1 MTAAFY
7 VLGFL
12 QDDWNSI
19 AATIDYSIDLD
30 STFAQFKILTP
41 YPGTP
46 MFKQL
51 EPLLTETNW
60 EKFDGYSPTF
70 KHPNLTAHELQYLLG
85 SAYKRFYIRPSYLA
99 NFLKIQN
106 PSIRRWIG
114 RLDQRRR
121 GEVLARGNR
130 RYLAR
135 RYMLSAISRYGA
147 RVLPN
152 TEQIVAG
159 CKARGELIQGPQI
172 SQFEAAF
179 ARRAGM
185 DPAHAVAA
193 SYGRMAFYY
202 ILKALDLPA
211 GSEIILPALTFWV
224 VPALAEVAGLKVV
237 FADVDP
243 ATFTLSPE
251 ALERAITPAT
261 RAVVPT
267 HLYGLPCDMG
277 PILDIAARHKL
288 IVIEDCA
295 HALGATWKGRPVGTL
310 GDAGFFS
317 FQTLKPLNCYG
328 GGLALV
334 RDAAV
339 AARVRALAEAEPWP
353 DEKRVTNRL
362 LVGRLQRIFIRPWVF
377 TISAF
382 PILWVSSLIGANP
395 DVYLWEDIR
404 SLDPLP
410 DGYTERFPNVQAA
423 IGLAA
428 LDALDDWTEQTRRHA
443 RVMDRA
449 LDDLPGITV
458 PVDSGGS
465 HARVLP
471 VLRVRSAARRAG
483 RALRAAGRRHRD
495 AARGRLQRPRP
506 VRRRAG
512 RACRRARRAEGRR
525 RDAASRV
532 LHVDG
537 RAGRRAWLAWSAMSS
552 LAPRR

>member
-1 MTAAFY
+1 
-7 VLGFL
+7 
-12 QDDWNSI
+12 
-19 AATIDYSIDLD
+19 
-30 STFAQFKILTP
+30 
-41 YPGTP
+41 
-46 MFKQL
+46 
-51 EPLLTETNW
+51 
-60 EKFDGYSPTF
+60 
-70 KHPNLTAHELQYLLG
+70 
-85 SAYKRFYIRPSYLA
+85 
-99 NFLKIQN
+99 
-106 PSIRRWIG
+106 
-114 RLDQRRR
+114 
-121 GEVLARGNR
+121 
-130 RYLAR
+130 
-135 RYMLSAISRYGA
+135 MLSAISRYGA

-185 DPAHAVAA
+185 DPARAVAA

-224 VPALAEVAGLKVV
+224 VPALARVAGLKVV

-243 ATFTLSPE
+243 ATFTLSPD

-277 PILDIAARHKL
+277 PILDIAARHSL

-428 LDALDDWTEQTRRHA
+428 LDALDEWTEQTRRHA

-458 PVDSGGS
+458 PVVPADRTHVYYQYCVYGPQ
-465 HARVLP
+465 RDELV
-471 VLRVRSAARRAG
+471 VRC
-483 RALRAAGRRHRD
+483 
-495 AARGRLQRPRP
+495 
-506 VRRRAG
+506 VRRG
-512 RACRRARRAEGRR
+512 IDIET
-525 RDAASRV
+525 
-532 LHVDG
+532 LHVDVCSDLELF
-537 RAGRRAWLAWSAMSS
+537 AGARVEPAGAPGARKAAGAMQLPVYSTLTDAQAARVARVVRS
-552 LAPRR
+552 VLAPSRR